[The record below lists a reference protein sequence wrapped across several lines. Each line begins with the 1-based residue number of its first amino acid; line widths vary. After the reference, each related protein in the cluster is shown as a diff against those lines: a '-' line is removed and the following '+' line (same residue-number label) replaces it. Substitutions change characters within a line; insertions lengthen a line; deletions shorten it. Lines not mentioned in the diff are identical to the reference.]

1 MRLHIRLDIVTT
13 SQTTSYLNSLIFPT
27 QNGKAYVIKK
37 SGQMKT
43 ESYGTAFQTIIAVS
57 QAEVK
62 FTLLNIQG
70 LSPNLDENVGL
81 NRSFRNELRR
91 R

>member
-1 MRLHIRLDIVTT
+1 MRLHIRPDIVTIYR
-13 SQTTSYLNSLIFPT
+13 TTLYLNSLIFPT
-27 QNGKAYVIKK
+27 QNGRAYVIKK
-37 SGQMKT
+37 SGQTKM

-57 QAEVK
+57 QAEVEFK
-62 FTLLNIQG
+62 LLNIQG
-70 LSPNLDENVGL
+70 LRPNLDENVCL

>member
-1 MRLHIRLDIVTT
+1 
-13 SQTTSYLNSLIFPT
+13 
-27 QNGKAYVIKK
+27 
-37 SGQMKT
+37 MKT
-43 ESYGTAFQTIIAVS
+43 ELYGTAFQTIIAVS

>member
-1 MRLHIRLDIVTT
+1 MRLHIRPDIVTIYR
-13 SQTTSYLNSLIFPT
+13 TTLYLNLLIFPT

-57 QAEVK
+57 QAEVEFK
-62 FTLLNIQG
+62 LLNIQG
-70 LSPNLDENVGL
+70 LRPNLDENVGL